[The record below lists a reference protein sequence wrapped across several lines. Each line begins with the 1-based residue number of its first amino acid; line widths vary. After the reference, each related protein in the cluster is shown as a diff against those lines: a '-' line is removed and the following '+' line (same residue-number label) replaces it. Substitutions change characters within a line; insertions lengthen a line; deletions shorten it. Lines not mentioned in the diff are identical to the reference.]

1 MKRRSLS
8 PPPAVLK
15 INVVPIIDVSLVLV
29 VILLVTAPVLAVSD
43 LPIELPQAQTRG
55 AEDELRVS
63 VTVGNRGEIA
73 VDENEVSPT
82 GLQAAVTKRIAE
94 TRPDVLV
101 AVRADAGLPYDRVQ
115 AIIREVRLAG
125 ARRIAIA
132 TRQGNHVLD
141 GAMAGAPTKPGD
153 TR

>member
-1 MKRRSLS
+1 MKRHRSHS
-8 PPPAVLK
+8 PPPALK

-43 LPIELPQAQTRG
+43 LPITLPEARTRG

-63 VTVGNRGEIA
+63 ITVGNRGEIA
-73 VDENEVSPT
+73 VDETEVSAT
-82 GLQAAVTKRIAE
+82 QLQAAVAKRIAE

-101 AVRADAGLPYDRVQ
+101 AVRADAGLPYDQVQ
-115 AIIREVRLAG
+115 TIIKEARLAG

-141 GAMAGAPTKPGD
+141 GAVAGAPTTPGGS
-153 TR
+153 R